1 MPEINR
7 RTDALSRP
15 PRGRPEQGASG
26 VIGPIIAANDYQSY
40 ADAGF
45 TLRTYT
51 HLVASSHE
59 RARQAIDAVFGRPE
73 SSDGLEAA

>member
-1 MPEINR
+1 M
-7 RTDALSRP
+7 
-15 PRGRPEQGASG
+15 
-26 VIGPIIAANDYQSY
+26 IGPIIAANDYQSY